1 MRWVRTSCTLMLGR
15 EPDYPK
21 TWPDPQQF
29 WGTRSTRIPTFLD
42 WALPDPTRRSITRG
56 YPKSGQIWNF
66 LIFLAKND
74 IHRVLRGL
82 STYPKN
88 IRTIKHA
95 FFGAKPHVEQRLL
108 KAFCPLWDILAN
120 SFGKKPF
127 GLLSKVLEGRQIE
140 KSLLSEKDG
149 KSMF

>member
-1 MRWVRTSCTLMLGR
+1 MN
-15 EPDYPK
+15 Y
-21 TWPDPQQF
+21 WPN
-29 WGTRSTRIPTFLD
+29 TR
-42 WALPDPTRRSITRG
+42 
-56 YPKSGQIWNF
+56 F
-66 LIFLAKND
+66 LIKKKLENVKS
-74 IHRVLRGL
+74 IHRVIRGL

-88 IRTIKHA
+88 IRTLNHA

-140 KSLLSEKDG
+140 KSLLNKKDG
-149 KSMF
+149 KYP